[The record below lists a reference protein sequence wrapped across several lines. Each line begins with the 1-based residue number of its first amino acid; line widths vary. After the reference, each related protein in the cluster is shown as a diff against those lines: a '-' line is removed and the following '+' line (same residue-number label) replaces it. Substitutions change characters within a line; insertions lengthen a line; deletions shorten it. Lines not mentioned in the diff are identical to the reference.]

1 MRRSAQLASP
11 ITPNGSY
18 SDFSP
23 FWRFEMVDRLAKRQ
37 TRLLM
42 PGSTVVHSNYVTMR
56 AAAIQVFNSLSY
68 QELLELDQQHFPEFY
83 I

>member
-1 MRRSAQLASP
+1 MRRSAQHVLH

-23 FWRFEMVDRLAKRQ
+23 FWRFEMINRLAKRQ

-42 PGSTVVHSNYVTMR
+42 PSSTVVHSNYATMR
-56 AAAIQVFNSLSY
+56 AAAIQVFDSLSD
-68 QELLELDQQHFPEFY
+68 QELSELDQQHFPEFY

>member
-42 PGSTVVHSNYVTMR
+42 SGSTVVHRDYVTIR
-56 AAAIQVFNSLSY
+56 AATIQVFDSLSY
-68 QELLELDQQHFPEFY
+68 QELSELDQQHFPEFY

>member
-1 MRRSAQLASP
+1 MRRSAQHVLH

-23 FWRFEMVDRLAKRQ
+23 FWRFEMINRLAKRQ

-42 PGSTVVHSNYVTMR
+42 PGSTIVHSNYATMR
-56 AAAIQVFNSLSY
+56 AAAIQVFDSLSD
-68 QELLELDQQHFPEFY
+68 QELSELDQQHFPEFY
-83 I
+83 V

>member
-23 FWRFEMVDRLAKRQ
+23 FWRFEMINRLAKRQ

-42 PGSTVVHSNYVTMR
+42 PGSTIVHSNYATMR
-56 AAAIQVFNSLSY
+56 AAAIQVFDSLSD
-68 QELLELDQQHFPEFY
+68 QELSELDQQHFPEFY

>member
-1 MRRSAQLASP
+1 MRRSAQHVLH

-23 FWRFEMVDRLAKRQ
+23 FWRFEMINRLAKRQ

-42 PGSTVVHSNYVTMR
+42 PGSTIVHSNYTAMR
-56 AAAIQVFNSLSY
+56 AAAIQVFDSLSY
-68 QELLELDQQHFPEFY
+68 PELLELDQQHFPEFY